1 LASEN
6 QNVLKTESASM
17 PSNAQ
22 LPVLPLE
29 MSFEILDLLAK
40 EGLLNMINLMRVN
53 KAWYSM

>member
-6 QNVLKTESASM
+6 PNVLKTESASM

-40 EGLLNMINLMRVN
+40 EGLLNIHNLMRVN
-53 KAWYSM
+53 KAWYAM